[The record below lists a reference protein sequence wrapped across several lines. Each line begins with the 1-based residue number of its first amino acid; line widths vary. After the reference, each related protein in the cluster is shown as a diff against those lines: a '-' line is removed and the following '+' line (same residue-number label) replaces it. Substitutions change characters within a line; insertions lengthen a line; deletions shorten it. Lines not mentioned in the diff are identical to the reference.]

1 MRASPFTQVRRALL
15 TGVFLLASGALW
27 ACNGESATDPSL
39 LQGGAASVA
48 GDTIPGDTTPGDTI
62 PGDTLPGDTIPGD
75 TVPPDTIPG
84 DTVPPDT
91 VPGDTTS
98 TPGGG
103 QRTSQLTVQVGV
115 QVDSAALMPLSG
127 AVVAVSR
134 GGSPNVVARDTTS
147 LSGLATLQLSPG
159 RYTVT
164 LERIPGPF
172 ELAPGEP
179 AEQEVVLTPNTA
191 TGIRFRLVRQ

>member
-1 MRASPFTQVRRALL
+1 MRASHLSRVRRALAAA
-15 TGVFLLASGALW
+15 VFISAAGALW
-27 ACNGESATDPSL
+27 ACDGGSVTDPPALRDES
-39 LQGGAASVA
+39 SIVA
-48 GDTIPGDTTPGDTI
+48 DTVPGDTVPVPPDTVPGDTTP
-62 PGDTLPGDTIPGD
+62 
-75 TVPPDTIPG
+75 
-84 DTVPPDT
+84 VPPDT

-98 TPGGG
+98 NPGGG
-103 QRTSQLTVQVGV
+103 RPTSQLTVQVGV

-147 LSGLATLQLSPG
+147 LSGLATLQLAPG
-159 RYTVT
+159 RYSVT
-164 LERIPGPF
+164 LERIPGPY

-179 AEQEVVLTPNTA
+179 AQQEVVLTPNTA